1 MKIPMDLRRLLR
13 PRQDMPI
20 VCEMLG
26 GGQYRYDSPFGEEI
40 IDEEELDRRVEDLN
54 LAAGLPQV
62 VAIDLRD
69 E

>member
-1 MKIPMDLRRLLR
+1 MDLRRLLR
-13 PRQDMPI
+13 PRQDMPL
-20 VCEMLG
+20 VVEVLG
-26 GGQYRYDSPFGEEI
+26 GGHQYQLSNGDVV
-40 IDEEELDRRVEDLN
+40 DEAELDKRVEELN

>member
-1 MKIPMDLRRLLR
+1 MKRIPVDLRRLLR

-20 VCEMLG
+20 VVEVLG
-26 GGQYRYDSPFGEEI
+26 GGHQYQLSSGAVL
-40 IDEEELDRRVEDLN
+40 DEDELDKRVEELN